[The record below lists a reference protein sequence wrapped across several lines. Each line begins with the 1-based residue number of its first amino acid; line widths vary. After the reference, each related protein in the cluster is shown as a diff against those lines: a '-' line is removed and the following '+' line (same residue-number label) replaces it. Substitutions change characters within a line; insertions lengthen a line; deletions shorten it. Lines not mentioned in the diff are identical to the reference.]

1 MSFADKYFSRV
12 KTYDSLIKQKPAE
25 NLQISVVIPVYN
37 EPEVIKTLQSLLRNS
52 FAGFN
57 AEIIFVINSA
67 INEEEKILLQNKK
80 SKTELKAEF
89 EKNNNSNLKMFIL
102 EFSDLPTKTA
112 GVGLARKIGMDEAL
126 RRFNSINSP
135 ESIIVS
141 LDADTLV
148 AENYLQAI
156 FNFYSENPKI
166 CGANIKFEHPTEG
179 NVFNK
184 DIYKAII
191 IYETYLHYYV
201 QALRYANFPHSYHTI
216 GSAFCVRANSYAKQG
231 GMVVNKS
238 GEDFYFLHKVI
249 PSCKFGEIKST
260 TVYPS
265 PRITDRVI
273 FGTGVAI
280 KQIIDNDFVFKTY
293 KLDAFLLLKDFFEQ
307 IDSLFNEKT
316 IDDLEI
322 DDLLSEF
329 LKQNK
334 IEKKLKE
341 IRANTSNKEN
351 FRNRFFSWFNALKV
365 LKFLNFAHIEKFE
378 KSDIIDE
385 AKKLLQKLEVDFSS
399 SDIELLDY
407 FRKK

>member
-238 GEDFYFLHKVI
+238 GED
-249 PSCKFGEIKST
+249 
-260 TVYPS
+260 
-265 PRITDRVI
+265 
-273 FGTGVAI
+273 GVAI